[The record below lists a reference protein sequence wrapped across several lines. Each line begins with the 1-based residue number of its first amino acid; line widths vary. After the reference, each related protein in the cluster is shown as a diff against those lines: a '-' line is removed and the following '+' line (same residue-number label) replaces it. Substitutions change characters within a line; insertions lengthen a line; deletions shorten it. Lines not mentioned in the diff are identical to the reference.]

1 MTDLEPC
8 ALGLLLLRKFAV
20 GKLSAIE
27 VQEIAQAAWQSGLES
42 PDIQELRGLGAM
54 GHQAGNCHRDL
65 LRKFCRGLTSPSGFK
80 TKVEMMK
87 KEEKNL
93 HVAEELEASL
103 LLPHEWILHLQ
114 ESDLLGKMSCTNEEL
129 VCFWK
134 SQLSS
139 PQMSPDLKE
148 MIKGSMPSQLPIP
161 WLLHGDGAPFTE
173 VDSIQVLSFRPWF

>member
-65 LRKFCRGLTSPSGFK
+65 LRKFFRGLTSPSGFK
-80 TKVEMMK
+80 TGRDDEERGK
-87 KEEKNL
+87 KS
-93 HVAEELEASL
+93 A
-103 LLPHEWILHLQ
+103 
-114 ESDLLGKMSCTNEEL
+114 C
-129 VCFWK
+129 C
-134 SQLSS
+134 
-139 PQMSPDLKE
+139 
-148 MIKGSMPSQLPIP
+148 
-161 WLLHGDGAPFTE
+161 
-173 VDSIQVLSFRPWF
+173 

>member
-1 MTDLEPC
+1 M
-8 ALGLLLLRKFAV
+8 
-20 GKLSAIE
+20 
-27 VQEIAQAAWQSGLES
+27 
-42 PDIQELRGLGAM
+42 
-54 GHQAGNCHRDL
+54 
-65 LRKFCRGLTSPSGFK
+65 
-80 TKVEMMK
+80 
-87 KEEKNL
+87 
-93 HVAEELEASL
+93 

-114 ESDLLGKMSCTNEEL
+114 ESDLLGKMSCTDEEL